1 MIQALCQEKNL
12 DVETVD
18 IGDLEYS
25 VGPSGSSEAVVGLAC
40 FAVGG
45 AIMIWRAM

>member
-1 MIQALCQEKNL
+1 MMQEQRQTENL
-12 DVETVD
+12 NIETLD

-40 FAVGG
+40 FGIAG
-45 AIMIWRAM
+45 AILIWKSL